1 MVKKS
6 DYSVLIFWLLVNIL
20 IWSWSS
26 EFFQS
31 RVFKT
36 KQMGQPVRVLEEMQA
51 ESVTVLK
58 TVQKGYAERAYP
70 PED

>member
-1 MVKKS
+1 
-6 DYSVLIFWLLVNIL
+6 
-20 IWSWSS
+20 
-26 EFFQS
+26 
-31 RVFKT
+31 
-36 KQMGQPVRVLEEMQA
+36 MGQPVRVLEEMQA